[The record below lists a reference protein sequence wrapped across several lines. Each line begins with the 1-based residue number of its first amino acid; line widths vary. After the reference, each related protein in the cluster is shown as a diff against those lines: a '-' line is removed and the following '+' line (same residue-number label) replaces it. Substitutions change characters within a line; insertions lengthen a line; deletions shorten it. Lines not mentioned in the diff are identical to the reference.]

1 MNRNISA
8 LVMLCAACGCAT
20 FPRETGQSMDRIEVI
35 AHRGASA
42 YAPENTLAA
51 FELAVEQKA
60 DWYELDCHLAA
71 DGGVAVIHDGTT
83 DRTTGAAG
91 AVSAMTIP
99 QLKTLDAGA
108 WKDAAFAGEPI
119 PTIEESFDMA
129 KGRIGVY
136 AEIKDQGGDD
146 ELIARILADAAG
158 RKYADDAF
166 RALAMRHIEASG
178 SRNLVLTRNVI
189 AAIRERGMEDEV
201 VIQSFAPIVCVVAAV
216 EAPEIRVEVLAV
228 DDEKD
233 PDIWERYLRFT
244 YLFAFDG
251 LNTNAKALTEG
262 RLAALQTAG
271 LTVAIWTVDKDED
284 LRKYASWGVDRII
297 TNRPDACLSILAAMG
312 LR

>member
-1 MNRNISA
+1 
-8 LVMLCAACGCAT
+8 
-20 FPRETGQSMDRIEVI
+20 MDRIEVI

-51 FELAVEQKA
+51 FELAVEQMA

-83 DRTTGAAG
+83 DRTTGVAG
-91 AVSAMTIP
+91 AIGAMTIP
-99 QLKTLDAGA
+99 QLKALDAGS
-108 WKDAAFAGEPI
+108 WKGAAFAGEPI

-146 ELIARILADAAG
+146 ALIAQILADAAG
-158 RKYADDAF
+158 RKFADDAF
-166 RALAMRHIEASG
+166 RAQAMDRIEASG
-178 SRNLVLTRNVI
+178 SRNLTLTRNVI
-189 AAIRERGMEDEV
+189 AAIRERAMEKEV

-216 EAPEIRVEVLAV
+216 EAPEIRVEVLAI

-233 PDIWERYLRFT
+233 PEIWERYLRFT
-244 YLFAFDG
+244 YLFDFDG
-251 LNTNAKALTEG
+251 LNTNAGALSEG
-262 RLAALQTAG
+262 RLAALQSAG
-271 LTVAIWTVDKDED
+271 KSVAIWTVDKDED
-284 LRKYASWGVDRII
+284 LRKYASWGVNRII
-297 TNRPDACLSILAAMG
+297 TNRPDACLAILTEMG